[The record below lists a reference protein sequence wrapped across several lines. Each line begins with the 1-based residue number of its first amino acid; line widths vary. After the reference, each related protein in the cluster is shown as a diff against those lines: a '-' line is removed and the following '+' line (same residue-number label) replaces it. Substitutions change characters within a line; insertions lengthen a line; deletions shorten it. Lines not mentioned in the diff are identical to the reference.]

1 MNLSKKQRL
10 SLSSSDDLLIQH
22 CCDIAW
28 EAQTLALPNPSV
40 GAIITRE
47 NGEILSKGVHS
58 LAGTPH
64 AEVIAIKQGY
74 YALTQDSR
82 ILNLESSL
90 ELHDFLLSNHNGI
103 FKNCSLYVSLEPCNH
118 YGKTPPCANLIK
130 ELGFAKVIIGTKD
143 SHTLASGGMQTLQEA
158 GIPTSLS
165 QIEQEAKK
173 LLLPFEILRKK
184 GRFVLFKIAMRLDGS
199 YVNGQISAESSRI
212 FTHNQRSVCDYL
224 CISGATLRSDNP
236 TLNARYAL
244 PPYDKHKQPK
254 LCLFSTRESNPRFHI
269 FRHAQEIES
278 LKGFVV
284 VEGGLN
290 LLYAL
295 REYIDMLL
303 VHKAFF
309 CIDSHL
315 TQQSKAMDFELLHTM
330 NLGKDLG
337 LWLH

>member
-1 MNLSKKQRL
+1 MN
-10 SLSSSDDLLIQH
+10 SSDDLLIKH

-40 GAIITRE
+40 GAIITHK
-47 NGEILSKGVHS
+47 NGEFLSRGVHS
-58 LAGTPH
+58 LAGSPH
-64 AEVIAIKQGY
+64 AEVMAIKQAY
-74 YALTQDSR
+74 FTLTQDSR

-90 ELHDFLLSNHNGI
+90 ELHNFLLHNHNDI

-130 ELGFAKVIIGTKD
+130 ELGFAKVIIGTRD

-158 GIPTSLS
+158 GIHTSLS
-165 QIEQEAKK
+165 QIEQEAQK
-173 LLLPFEILRKK
+173 LLLPFEILREK

-244 PPYDKHKQPK
+244 PPYDKHKQPT
-254 LCLFSTRESNPRFHI
+254 LCLFSTRENNPRFHI
-269 FRHAQEIES
+269 FRNAEEIES

-284 VEGGLN
+284 IEGGLN
-290 LLYAL
+290 LLSAL
-295 REYIDMLL
+295 RKYIDMLL

-309 CIDSHL
+309 CVDL
-315 TQQSKAMDFELLHTM
+315 NFTQKSNAMDFELLHTM
-330 NLGKDLG
+330 NLGKDLA

>member
-47 NGEILSKGVHS
+47 NGEILSRGVHS

-82 ILNLESSL
+82 ILNLESSP

-103 FKNCSLYVSLEPCNH
+103 FKNHSLYVSLEPCNH

-158 GIPTSLS
+158 GIHTSLS
-165 QIEQEAKK
+165 QIQEEAKK

-303 VHKAFF
+303 IHKAFF

>member
-1 MNLSKKQRL
+1 MN
-10 SLSSSDDLLIQH
+10 SSDDLLIKH

-47 NGEILSKGVHS
+47 NGEILSRGVHS

-64 AEVIAIKQGY
+64 AEVIAIKQAY
-74 YALTQDSR
+74 FTLTQDST
-82 ILNLESSL
+82 ISHLESSL
-90 ELHDFLLSNHNGI
+90 ELHNFLLSNHNGI
-103 FKNCSLYVSLEPCNH
+103 FKNCVLYVSLEPCNH

-130 ELGFAKVIIGTKD
+130 ELGFAKVVIGTKD

-158 GIPTSLS
+158 GIHTSLS
-165 QIEQEAKK
+165 QIQDEAQK
-173 LLLPFEILRKK
+173 LLFPFEILQKK

-236 TLNARYAL
+236 TLNARYAT
-244 PPYDKHKQPK
+244 PPYDKHKQPT
-254 LCLFSTRESNPRFHI
+254 LCLFSTRENNPRFHI
-269 FRHAQEIES
+269 FRNAEEIES

-284 VEGGLN
+284 IEGGLN
-290 LLYAL
+290 LLSAL
-295 REYIDMLL
+295 RKYIDMLL

-309 CIDSHL
+309 CVDSHF
-315 TQQSKAMDFELLHTM
+315 TQKSNTMDFELYHTM
-330 NLGKDLG
+330 NLGKDLA